1 MRLLFIGDIVG
12 TPGVGIARKAVPLL
26 RSRHGLDVII
36 ANAENASAGAGLYP
50 NTYRQLAA
58 AGIDAFTMGDH
69 IYKRVEICSLFE
81 AGEPIVRPANFPP
94 DAPGPDHL
102 ILNLPSGIS
111 LAVIS
116 VMGRTFM
123 RPVDCPFRAV
133 DRVLACLPADV
144 RHVFVDIH
152 AEATA
157 DKYLMA
163 HHLRGRV
170 TAVIGT
176 HTHVPTADEQIME
189 GGTAFLCDVGMTGPY
204 GGVLGRRPD
213 RVLPTHIDFVP
224 RPFDIATADVR
235 IGAVLIESDDTTGR
249 AVSISRLT
257 VRESDL
263 ITP

>member
-189 GGTAFLCDVGMTGPY
+189 GGTAFLCDVAMTGPY

-235 IGAVLIESDDTTGR
+235 IGAVLIESDDATGR